1 MDTVWGETRCYHPVA
16 KSCLTF
22 CSRDRA
28 RTRTSW
34 LQSRVLPQQAAVFP
48 KVPWE
53 MVGAGREPS
62 GVGQALV
69 HAEDREA
76 EPLGPEGSLQTF
88 WFLWGCWGP
97 SLLQGKQVIFWLA
110 YFFDCS
116 WVEFSNWVCQKNWCR
131 LKMSLLLS
139 KAGWNWEAQ
148 GKVVRRGPCRWDPA
162 LVLWLPRLLLCNL
175 RSIPH
180 HEHPLLSSASPL
192 CVFCPLASSRELP
205 PTSFKSA
212 WPCLRNVLKAPR
224 SLTANTEALA
234 LEGQDFPWP
243 LRHPSPAAAPCFSSC
258 PPTAWTSSNPQRPRP
273 MPLLPSR
280 LGPHLSTLYPEAV
293 PSHHCTSR
301 PGKDSIPWLLTK
313 SATYITY
320 PWLQMTSF
328 LCSSKFWARL
338 PKLIH
343 VGFWAWIIWATVLTH
358 FITD

>member
-192 CVFCPLASSRELP
+192 CVFCPLASSLELP

-258 PPTAWTSSNPQRPRP
+258 PPTACTCRDGQTVSMRDRGHKREADGERCRDRGKERPRETP
-273 MPLLPSR
+273 TRQFINALELYPVR
-280 LGPHLSTLYPEAV
+280 KRWGEIDCQHTETRFLGGGWFRVFSHLSQ
-293 PSHHCTSR
+293 
-301 PGKDSIPWLLTK
+301 KN
-313 SATYITY
+313 
-320 PWLQMTSF
+320 
-328 LCSSKFWARL
+328 SKL
-338 PKLIH
+338 N
-343 VGFWAWIIWATVLTH
+343 
-358 FITD
+358 